1 MNLERLEQIRKD
13 KGIPV
18 TELANK
24 LNINRSTWYRWIKG
38 ERTAPLEKMLKACLI
53 IGIDVNELLN

>member
-1 MNLERLEQIRKD
+1 MNYNKLEEARKD
-13 KGIPV
+13 KGITV
-18 TELANK
+18 SEVCRRLD
-24 LNINRSTWYRWIKG
+24 INRSTWYRWIKG